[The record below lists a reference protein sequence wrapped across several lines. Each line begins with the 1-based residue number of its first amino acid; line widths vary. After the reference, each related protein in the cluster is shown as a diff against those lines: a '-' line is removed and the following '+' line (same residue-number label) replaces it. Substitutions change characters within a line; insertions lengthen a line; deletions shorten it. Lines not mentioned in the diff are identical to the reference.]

1 MAMVAEVAMAAVI
14 MAMVAVIMVM
24 VAAMEMVAVEL
35 ALNVLLRIIY

>member
-14 MAMVAVIMVM
+14 MAMVAVIMAM

>member
-14 MAMVAVIMVM
+14 MAMEAVIMVM